1 MRERETTNAD
11 EIITVSPKTIQAN
24 GLMPLFSSKKAYG
37 IECGKCGRGY
47 RDKVFCVSDDA
58 SSRCPLCS
66 MINRWSHASWMRHY
80 IRIEKQEEQ
89 EKTMWLESN
98 VPKALASG
106 FQRVGNVANFLN
118 ELIKKQGVSFFV
130 YDSDVQHALSQLVKR
145 GVVKKKLW
153 WYTRKEVN
161 HD

>member
-24 GLMPLFSSKKAYG
+24 GLMPLFSSKKTYD
-37 IECGKCGRGY
+37 IECGKCGHGY

-80 IRIEKQEEQ
+80 IRIKKQE
-89 EKTMWLESN
+89 
-98 VPKALASG
+98 
-106 FQRVGNVANFLN
+106 
-118 ELIKKQGVSFFV
+118 VSFFV
-130 YDSDVQHALSQLVKR
+130 YDSDVQHTLSQLVKR
-145 GVVKKKLW
+145 GVVKKQLW

-161 HD
+161 HN